1 VQILK
6 KVGDYMDLEEY
17 DELRRHIKDELGTL
31 MENTPDKKCN
41 GCIWFKHYP
50 VTGYSAPE
58 RMPYAYCTQ
67 YDIRWVCSQTAK
79 LVSRH
84 IICLLD
90 NGKEIE

>member
-1 VQILK
+1 
-6 KVGDYMDLEEY
+6 MNLEEY

-31 MENTPDKKCN
+31 IKNTPDKRCY
-41 GCIWFKHYP
+41 GCIWFNHYP
-50 VTGYSAPE
+50 VTGYGVPE
-58 RMPYAYCTQ
+58 RTPYAYCTQ

-90 NGKEIE
+90 NGKEIESAIL